1 MAAVRQH
8 FPHRERLGEMPPA
21 LSLDGETYF
30 HGRRLLGQIHQLSVE
45 MNLFPAGQR
54 RAAEGSGFG
63 SGGGFMV
70 WYRRLRLGLLNQI
83 PAAFKQFEAFG
94 KGKSLK
100 LMAGI
105 AGFKKMPEDG
115 CLRQKPG

>member
-1 MAAVRQH
+1 
-8 FPHRERLGEMPPA
+8 
-21 LSLDGETYF
+21 
-30 HGRRLLGQIHQLSVE
+30 
-45 MNLFPAGQR
+45 
-54 RAAEGSGFG
+54 
-63 SGGGFMV
+63 MV

-100 LMAGI
+100 LIAGI

>member
-1 MAAVRQH
+1 
-8 FPHRERLGEMPPA
+8 
-21 LSLDGETYF
+21 
-30 HGRRLLGQIHQLSVE
+30 
-45 MNLFPAGQR
+45 
-54 RAAEGSGFG
+54 
-63 SGGGFMV
+63 MV

-100 LMAGI
+100 LMAVI